1 MMHQYNHNDY
11 GHRAGN
17 WSRPAKGLRSFLR
30 MRIVVDETVHSVLVT
45 DGRIERVLATG
56 IHKIRPRRD
65 RVVSIPAVDQQVI
78 VAGQEMLTAD
88 GAGIRATIAA
98 TVRVL
103 DPMLVVGQ
111 GGWRD
116 AFYLNA
122 QLALRN
128 LVAVM
133 ALEELLGARARL
145 DTDLNLTLAP
155 QAAPSGL
162 DLVNVAVRDLIV
174 PGELRR
180 AVADVVAAR
189 LEGQAT
195 LERARSETAAMRS
208 LANAARAAA
217 DNPALLQL
225 RMLQQMEQSTGNT
238 YVLGATPL
246 LGT

>member
-1 MMHQYNHNDY
+1 MYNDNTTSY
-11 GHRAGN
+11 SPSASLTNR
-17 WSRPAKGLRSFLR
+17 RPRGLRSFLR
-30 MRIVVDETVHSVLVT
+30 TRITVEETTHAVLVT
-45 DGRIERVLATG
+45 DGRIERVLDTG
-56 IHKIRPRRD
+56 IHKIRPRHD
-65 RVVSIPAVDQQVI
+65 RVMPIPSVDQQVI
-78 VAGQEMLTAD
+78 IPGQEMLTLD

-98 TVRVL
+98 TVKVV
-103 DPMLVVGQ
+103 DPMLVAGR

-116 AFYLNA
+116 GFYLRA

-128 LVAVM
+128 LVAAVT
-133 ALEELLGARARL
+133 LEELLGARGRL
-145 DTDLNLTLAP
+145 DTDLNLALAP
-155 QAAPSGL
+155 AAAPAGL
-162 DLVNVAVRDLIV
+162 ELIDVAVRDLIV

-195 LERARSETAAMRS
+195 LERARGETAAIRS

-238 YVLGATPL
+238 YVLGPTPL